1 MRSELTEFLSDIWRD
16 GGRIFLAW
24 KNNPTAFDV
33 PPPRQWPRDS
43 EKIVD
48 FYLSAAAKSKDAY
61 FTPPI
66 YKNTAVKKESIN
78 VLHSWVL
85 WIEFDGNAAEGVELL
100 RTLGLPEPS
109 WRVQSSAEGH
119 EHWYWKLETAQP
131 IEVFEPLNRKLTYA
145 LKADKTG
152 WDAAQFLRPPFGI
165 NTGYKQGKQIRPQ
178 MPVKIIER
186 TGKVYSVEA
195 FGDIPEVKES
205 IVENTIHVDKKDLPS
220 IKEILGTY
228 KWDSQHLDLFQNPP
242 NVQGTRDESLMR
254 MAYFCA
260 EVGMSDEAAYVI
272 IDDVSRR
279 LGKFLRADREK
290 RLAELIA
297 KARVKHPFAG
307 AVTSKEQEVKE
318 DIQQVFTINQL
329 LDAEFQLDWLVE
341 NLMPK
346 GTINF
351 ISAESGIGKSRLSM
365 QLAESLASGENFLEW
380 PVERQIKC
388 MYLSLEMDQYMLK
401 HFAEGLSKGE
411 RYADSIAENLL
422 MVPVGNPISLVSE
435 DGSRYIENLL
445 ETYKPEVLIID
456 ALGSLTFEDLSEV
469 AAKAIMTKLKEFI
482 GKYGTTFYIIHH
494 NRKPEKSNS
503 KTAPTLADVYGNQYI
518 VTDAALVLTLWQPE
532 SSAHVE
538 LITLKSRA
546 RKSDQNLV
554 LDGSR
559 GFHFLFKSKVE
570 DELQDMA
577 NGEKEY
583 ESTYSL

>member
-1 MRSELTEFLSDIWRD
+1 MRSELSEFLGDIWRD
-16 GGRIFLAW
+16 GGRVFLAY

-33 PPPRQWPRDS
+33 PPPRQWPRDAD
-43 EKIVD
+43 KIVD

-66 YKNTAVKKESIN
+66 YQNTAVKKESAN
-78 VLHSWVL
+78 VLYSWVC
-85 WIEFDGNAAEGVELL
+85 WIEFDGNAEEGVALL
-100 RTLGLPEPS
+100 ASLGLPEPS
-109 WRVQSSAEGH
+109 WRIQSSAEGH
-119 EHWYWKLETAQP
+119 EHWYWKLENAQP
-131 IEVFEPLNRKLTYA
+131 IEVFEPLNRQLTYA

-186 TGKVYSVEA
+186 TGKTYSPDDFA
-195 FGDIPEVKES
+195 MLATVKES
-205 IVENTIHVDKKDLPS
+205 IVENTIHIDKKELPT
-220 IKEILGTY
+220 IKQILGNY
-228 KWDSQHLDLFQNPP
+228 QWDAQHLDLFQNPP
-242 NVQGTRDESLMR
+242 DVQGTRDESLMR

-260 EVGMSDEAAYVI
+260 EKGMPDEAMYVI
-272 IDDVSRR
+272 LDDVSRR
-279 LGKFLRADREK
+279 LKKFLRADREK
-290 RLAELIA
+290 RLAEMIA
-297 KARVKHPFAG
+297 NARKKHPFAG
-307 AVTSKEQEVKE
+307 VMTKEVKE

-329 LDAEFQLDWLVE
+329 LDAEFHLDWLVE

-365 QLAESLASGENFLEW
+365 QLAEALASGTDFLEW
-380 PVERQIKC
+380 PVERKIKS

-401 HFAEGLSKGE
+401 HFAEGLSRGN
-411 RYADSIAENLL
+411 RYAEDIAENLL

-445 ETYKPEVLIID
+445 ETYQPEVLIID

-469 AAKAIMTKLKEFI
+469 AAKAIMTKLKEMI
-482 GKYGTTFYIIHH
+482 AKYGTTFYIIHH
-494 NRKPEKSNS
+494 NRKPDKANS

-546 RKSDQNLV
+546 RKSDQNTV

-570 DELQDMA
+570 EELEDMA
-577 NGEKEY
+577 NGENSY
-583 ESTYSL
+583 TL